1 MYSPLPIGVEVAHF
15 CALLYPM
22 VSHVPGFGRF
32 WLHDRAD
39 NINTG
44 FSVVIEGISVVW
56 LQGSM
61 AMRVFWI
68 GTIA

>member
-1 MYSPLPIGVEVAHF
+1 MSQYLE
-15 CALLYPM
+15 
-22 VSHVPGFGRF
+22 GFGF
-32 WLHDRAD
+32 MTEQT
-39 NINTG
+39 ISIPV
-44 FSVVIEGISVVW
+44 FSVVIEVISVVW